1 MTPDTPIAAIVRQFR
16 LLVPR
21 SLSLPAASGRTIV
34 LSTLLL
40 LGAAVA
46 GSQVLQEWLGGYLV
60 DKVLASQR
68 LKVDNNLRRLNATL
82 AEAEKGVIR
91 YASLISSVDT
101 GPVAAGDDLTSLVQR
116 DADGALRTPIRGF
129 DAEREAAVWIP
140 PGVPLT
146 AANRRFFVRAQE
158 ITRLFGMGAEND
170 LLVNSWVLPLTN
182 GEVIF
187 WPGNPGF
194 VTNARA
200 DLDYRSTP
208 WVQLTNPSLNPGGGP
223 RWTEPDYDPAA
234 REWLISL
241 VAPFQRDGHWAGS
254 VGHDIEV
261 ATLLRSLVEE
271 QGGEM
276 MSSSSRGAV
285 ARPLYVV
292 REDGQIL
299 AREGGVPAMGER
311 LPQRYEP
318 FLKRQAGS
326 PRIGVYPDGRN
337 FLLVAPIPKLKAR
350 AIYQVQ
356 GDWIRRTLR
365 EEITGLQ
372 LAEALVLGIVMA
384 SAVGIALREAQHRRS
399 QQQLLEERNRALELQ
414 VQERTAALES
424 AHRRLQ
430 EEVMLASRIQRD
442 LLVSERELQHLTPGL
457 DAGALMVPSKE
468 VGGDLYDCIALGRE
482 RFLLCIGDVAGKG
495 MPAALLMSTCLSLLR
510 SYAEVLDSP
519 AAIMRRLNRRL
530 CHNND
535 DCAFTTLLVATLE
548 LRSGELRWC
557 NAGHTPLL
565 LMRAGEAPELQRP
578 VHGPALGLVEGCD
591 YAESRTNLAQ
601 GDALLL
607 YTDGVNETF
616 DRRGRRFGLPRLLD
630 RLGTLEPQGSRRLV
644 RLLMREL
651 REFAAGEVQRDDITM
666 LLVRLQGDAMPTQ
679 RIGSDAVHADNGAVR
694 HDPCGSLLTPHPPV
708 VAGPTTSMPDASE
721 TASLHLEVA
730 NDLAALPGVKK
741 RVEAFCGELDIA
753 RSLQRRLMV
762 VIDELLNNTIR
773 HGCGHLGERARI
785 RLTLS
790 RNANELHLELRD
802 NGTPPFNP
810 LEAAPPD
817 LGGGLDDRA
826 IGGLGIHLVRSLSS
840 EFGYALE
847 DGFNVIRLQIDLPTA
862 GADAS

>member
-1 MTPDTPIAAIVRQFR
+1 MTRNTPFSSIARP
-16 LLVPR
+16 LLPLL
-21 SLSLPAASGRTIV
+21 SLGLPAASGRSIL

-46 GSQVLQEWLGGYLV
+46 GSQVLQERLGGYLV
-60 DKVLASQR
+60 EKVLTSQR
-68 LKVDNNLRRLNATL
+68 AKVENNLRRLDATL
-82 AEAEKGVIR
+82 TEAEKGVIR
-91 YASLISSVDT
+91 YASLVSSADPRAL
-101 GPVAAGDDLTSLVQR
+101 GEGDDLSSLVHR
-116 DADGALRTPIRGF
+116 DSDGALRTPIRGF
-129 DAEREAAVWIP
+129 DAEREAALWIP

-146 AANRRFFVRAQE
+146 AANRRFFVRALE
-158 ITRLFGMGAEND
+158 ITRLFGMGAESD

-182 GEVIF
+182 GEVIY

-194 VTNARA
+194 VTNASA

-208 WVQLTNPSLNPGGGP
+208 WVQLTNPALNPGGGP

-241 VAPFQRDGHWAGS
+241 VAPFQREGRWAGS

-261 ATLLRSLVEE
+261 STLLHSLVEE

-276 MSSSSRGAV
+276 MGSGSRGAV

-299 AREGGVPAMGER
+299 AREGGVPAKVER
-311 LPQRYEP
+311 LPARFEP
-318 FLKRQAGS
+318 FLRRQGGS
-326 PRIGVYPDGRN
+326 FRIGVYPDGPN

-350 AIYQVQ
+350 ALYQVQ
-356 GDWIRRTLR
+356 GDWIRRSLR

-384 SAVGIALREAQHRRS
+384 SAVAIALRETQHRRS
-399 QQQLLEERNRALELQ
+399 QQQLLEARNRDLELQ
-414 VQERTAALES
+414 VQERTAALEN

-442 LLVSERELQHLTPGL
+442 LLLSERELQHLTPGL

-468 VGGDLYDCIALGRE
+468 VGGDLYDCIALGRD

-530 CHNND
+530 CHNNE
-535 DCAFTTLLVATLE
+535 DCAFTTLLLATLD

-557 NAGHTPLL
+557 NGGHTPLL
-565 LMRAGEAPELQRP
+565 LLRAGAAPELQRP
-578 VHGPALGLVEGCD
+578 VHGPALGDVDGCD
-591 YAESRTNLAQ
+591 YGESRTNLGQ

-616 DRRGRRFGLPRLLD
+616 NPEGGRFGLPRLLD
-630 RLGTLEPQGSRRLV
+630 RLSEQPTQSSRRQV

-651 REFAAGEVQRDDITM
+651 RTFAAGEVQRDDITM
-666 LLVRLQGDAMPTQ
+666 LLVRLQGDALPIQST
-679 RIGSDAVHADNGAVR
+679 GSDADDATNDNLR
-694 HDPCGSLLTPHPPV
+694 HDAIGSPLTPLPLV
-708 VAGPTTSMPDASE
+708 VAGPPLPTQDSPRPD
-721 TASLHLEVA
+721 SLHLEVA
-730 NDLAALPGVKK
+730 NDLAALPGVKE
-741 RVEAFCGELDIA
+741 RVETFCGEQAFA

-773 HGCGHLGERARI
+773 HGCAHLGERARI
-785 RLTLS
+785 SLDLS
-790 RNANELHLELRD
+790 LIGNELHLECRD

-817 LGGGLDDRA
+817 LGGDLDDRA
-826 IGGLGIHLVRSLSS
+826 IGGLGIHLVRTLSS
-840 EFGYALE
+840 RFGYALE
-847 DGFNVIRLQIDLPTA
+847 DGFNVIRLQIDLGASATA
-862 GADAS
+862 TS

>member
-1 MTPDTPIAAIVRQFR
+1 
-16 LLVPR
+16 
-21 SLSLPAASGRTIV
+21 V

-40 LGAAVA
+40 LGAAVVA
-46 GSQVLQEWLGGYLV
+46 SQVLQERLGAYLV
-60 DKVLASQR
+60 GKVLVSQK
-68 LKVDNNLRRLNATL
+68 LKVDMNLRRLNGTL

-91 YASLISSVDT
+91 FASLISSPDT
-101 GPVAAGDDLTSLVQR
+101 GAIGGGDDLSSLVRR
-116 DADGALRTPIRGF
+116 DADGALRTPALGF
-129 DAEREAAVWIP
+129 DAERDAALWIP
-140 PGVPLT
+140 PGVPLS
-146 AANRRFFVRAQE
+146 AANRRFFVRTRE

-182 GEVIF
+182 GEVIY
-187 WPGNPGF
+187 WPGNPAF
-194 VTNARA
+194 VTNAGA

-241 VAPFQRDGHWAGS
+241 VAPFQRDGRWAGS

-261 ATLLRSLVEE
+261 SSLLRSLVED
-271 QGGEM
+271 QDGTMKG
-276 MSSSSRGAV
+276 SSSPGVV

-299 AREGGVPAMGER
+299 AREGGVPTKGER
-311 LPQRYEP
+311 LPARFEP
-318 FLKRQAGS
+318 ILKRQAGG

-337 FLLVAPIPKLKAR
+337 YLLVAPIPKLKAR
-350 AIYQVQ
+350 AIYEVQ
-356 GDWIRRTLR
+356 GDWIRRSLR

-372 LAEALVLGIVMA
+372 LVQALVLAIVMA
-384 SAVGIALREAQHRRS
+384 SAVAIALREAQHRRS
-399 QQQLLEERNRALELQ
+399 HQQLLEERNRDLENQ
-414 VQERTAALES
+414 VQERTAALET

-442 LLVSERELQHLTPGL
+442 LLVSERELQLLTPGL

-468 VGGDLYDCIALGRE
+468 VGGDLYDCIALGHE

-548 LRSGELRWC
+548 LRSGELCWC

-565 LMRAGEAPELQRP
+565 LLRSGAAPELQRV
-578 VHGPALGLVEGCD
+578 VHGPALGVVDGSD
-591 YAESRTNLAQ
+591 YGQSRTNLRA
-601 GDALLL
+601 GDGLLL

-616 DRRGRRFGLPRLLD
+616 DRQGHRFGLPRLLE
-630 RLGTLEPQGSRRLV
+630 RFGTLSATSSHRQV

-651 REFAAGEVQRDDITM
+651 RQFAAGEVQRDDITM
-666 LLVRLQGDAMPTQ
+666 LLVRLQDE
-679 RIGSDAVHADNGAVR
+679 AVPIESRPAAALPADSGAVR
-694 HDPCGSLLTPHPPV
+694 HDEEDSLPMPPPAV
-708 VAGPTTSMPDASE
+708 VAGSLPEAPESARP
-721 TASLHLEVA
+721 ASLHLEVA
-730 NDLAALPGVKK
+730 NDLGTLPGVKQ
-741 RVEAFCGELDIA
+741 RVETFCGEQGIGH
-753 RSLQRRLMV
+753 SLQRRLMV
-762 VIDELLNNTIR
+762 VIDELLNNAIR
-773 HGCGHLGERARI
+773 HGCSHLGERARI
-785 RLTLS
+785 SLDLR
-790 RNANELHLELRD
+790 RNTNDLQLELRD

-817 LGGGLDDRA
+817 LGAELDDRA
-826 IGGLGIHLVRSLSS
+826 IGGLGIHLVRNLSS
-840 EFGYALE
+840 RFNYSLE
-847 DGFNVIRLQIDLPTA
+847 DGFNVIRLQIDLQA
-862 GADAS
+862 GGPPAR